1 MKLIVF
7 ALILLVLSVT
17 VSPMI
22 RKLNAKDPQ
31 SETQVDLPK
40 LPSDFISK
48 NESSTETQVDLPKL
62 PSDFISKNESSAAV
76 DNVPMPDKFNPLFH
90 NSGQIENTINCDISG
105 LHRNGTEMVTCTGTA
120 KNDKIVGTSKSDEI
134 NSLEGDDF
142 ILGGKGRDT
151 LFGSEG
157 GDQINGGSGDDVIY
171 GGNGEDLIF
180 AGSGN
185 DLIFENYNKS
195 EDIPYKDLID
205 CGTGDDRVYV
215 DDIDVYKNCEI
226 VNDVKVKVGI
236 ESEPR
241 PPSGLLP

>member
-48 NESSTETQVDLPKL
+48 NESS
-62 PSDFISKNESSAAV
+62 AAV

-90 NSGQIENTINCDISG
+90 NSGPIENTINCDISV
-105 LHRNGTEMVTCTGTA
+105 RTNNSVICTGTA

-142 ILGGKGRDT
+142 ILGGKGRDF
-151 LFGSEG
+151 LSGGEG
-157 GDQINGGSGDDVIY
+157 GDQINGESGDDSIG
-171 GGNGEDLIF
+171 GGNGEDLMF
-180 AGSGN
+180 GGSGDDHIYAGQGTN
-185 DLIFENYNKS
+185 NLYNKS

-205 CGTGDDRVYV
+205 CGTGYDRVYV

>member
-17 VSPMI
+17 VSPTI
-22 RKLNAKDPQ
+22 RKLSAKDPE
-31 SETQVDLPK
+31 SEAQVDLPK

-48 NESSTETQVDLPKL
+48 NESSTETQVDLP
-62 PSDFISKNESSAAV
+62 DFISKNESSAAV

-90 NSGQIENTINCDISG
+90 NSGPIENTINCDISVRTNNSG
-105 LHRNGTEMVTCTGTA
+105 GMVICTGTA

-157 GDQINGGSGDDVIY
+157 GDQINGESGDDSIE
-171 GGNGEDLIF
+171 GGNGEDLMF
-180 AGSGN
+180 GGSGDDHIYAGTN
-185 DLIFENYNKS
+185 NLYNKS

-226 VNDVKVKVGI
+226 VNDVKVGD
-236 ESEPR
+236 
-241 PPSGLLP
+241 